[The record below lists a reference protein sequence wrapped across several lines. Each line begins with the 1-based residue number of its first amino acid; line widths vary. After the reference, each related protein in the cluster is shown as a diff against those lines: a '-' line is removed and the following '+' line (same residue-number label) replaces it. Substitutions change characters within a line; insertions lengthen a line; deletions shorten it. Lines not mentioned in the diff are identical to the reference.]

1 LWIERRKEQWRRR
14 GRGEYADDKPITV
27 DTSEWGKYGR
37 DQRIVCCSNL
47 DVTTTTTPAGGRG
60 RRRSQG
66 ALSSPVRSSNNSQSL
81 DGPDA
86 CRRPDNPSR
95 MSEGGSESELEYS
108 RKSNS
113 TMHSTQTQTAP
124 QHIIPPALTSRR
136 QRPPSL
142 MPTAPPPA
150 QALPPAPP
158 ISQSYPAQAVSN
170 RTQNPAP
177 GSAVQAHSPSVGYAP
192 QNNVYSHPYSPHPY
206 ATNVNPQQHP
216 SRDPNDAAYRATSYR
231 QSLQQLYHSSRQ
243 PILANPQSPSPPSAS
258 NSSILSASVGL
269 GITLPSTTPNGYS
282 DQPLSSELSPR
293 RLRDSRLGPT
303 SSVPAGSYFAAYPS
317 SSSRDRS
324 NSATSHS
331 SLGGRS
337 VSGAVSPSLHS
348 AANHLQST
356 DSISQIPPNSSHSQ
370 AGRSQ
375 RPSSRRALTAA
386 LELAKA
392 AVQLDSTNEDPHGAV
407 VAYARSVQLLGEVM
421 ERVMRGEDASSSGH
435 AGTTDGE
442 ERRRGGRRRSVVAKE
457 EEVRRLK
464 AIVSTSVT
472 NGSQTP
478 ETEYTE

>member
-1 LWIERRKEQWRRR
+1 
-14 GRGEYADDKPITV
+14 
-27 DTSEWGKYGR
+27 
-37 DQRIVCCSNL
+37 
-47 DVTTTTTPAGGRG
+47 
-60 RRRSQG
+60 
-66 ALSSPVRSSNNSQSL
+66 
-81 DGPDA
+81 
-86 CRRPDNPSR
+86 
-95 MSEGGSESELEYS
+95 M
-108 RKSNS
+108 
-113 TMHSTQTQTAP
+113 
-124 QHIIPPALTSRR
+124 SRR

-150 QALPPAPP
+150 QALPPAPS
-158 ISQSYPAQAVSN
+158 ISQSYPAHAVST
-170 RTQNPAP
+170 RPQNPAP
-177 GSAVQAHSPSVGYAP
+177 SSAVQAHSQPVGYAQ
-192 QNNVYSHPYSPHPY
+192 QNNVNSHPYSPHPY
-206 ATNVNPQQHP
+206 ATNVNPKQHP

-243 PILANPQSPSPPSAS
+243 PILANHRQSQSPSPSSSAS
-258 NSSILSASVGL
+258 NSSILSGSVGL

-282 DQPLSSELSPR
+282 DQPHSGFSSELSPR

-324 NSATSHS
+324 NSANSHS

-337 VSGAVSPSLHS
+337 MTTSPSNLHSSGTVSPSLHS
-348 AANHLQST
+348 ASNHLQST
-356 DSISQIPPNSSHSQ
+356 DSISQTPPNSSSSQ
-370 AGRSQ
+370 AARSQ

-392 AVQLDSTNEDPHGAV
+392 AVQLDATNEDPHGAV

-421 ERVMRGEDASSSGH
+421 ERVMRGEDASGSGH
-435 AGTTDGE
+435 AGAMDGE

-472 NGSQTP
+472 DGSQTP